1 MSGLIIR
8 AARAADKEEIAKLIA
23 QFRAELKQLK
33 GISADPDIEQAR
45 KEFDEYLEAGFPIF
59 VAEDTASIVED
70 TAKDG
75 NGGLLGYLVC
85 RVDGDVVWAE
95 SLFV

>member
-1 MSGLIIR
+1 M
-8 AARAADKEEIAKLIA
+8 
-23 QFRAELKQLK
+23 
-33 GISADPDIEQAR
+33 
-45 KEFDEYLEAGFPIF
+45 EAGFPIF

-95 SLFV
+95 SYSFKRVPEGRDRFKLYGRQKNSQGSWEKAPFTTGCIPITIR